1 MESDIYPAYLPIVF
15 CITQICNEMAGPRV
29 FFFSF
34 LLEQV
39 MKYSVFFSSQ
49 VDGMGFVT
57 VALTQTS
64 QDSIPI

>member
-1 MESDIYPAYLPIVF
+1 
-15 CITQICNEMAGPRV
+15 
-29 FFFSF
+29 
-34 LLEQV
+34 

-64 QDSIPI
+64 QDSIPIWSKCLYNKLMIS